1 MKTPAPLKL
10 NVEHTYNQKLHINVQ
25 QPEGQG
31 QTTKVVAKMKDW

>member
-25 QPEGQG
+25 QPEGQ
-31 QTTKVVAKMKDW
+31 TTKVVAKMKDW